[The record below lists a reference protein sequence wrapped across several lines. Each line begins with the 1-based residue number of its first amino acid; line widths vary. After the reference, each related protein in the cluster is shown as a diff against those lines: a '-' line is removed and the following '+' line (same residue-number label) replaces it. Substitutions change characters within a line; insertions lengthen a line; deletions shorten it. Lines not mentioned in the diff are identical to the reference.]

1 MIMEEKFKNHN
12 GSKSDLKWA
21 EIHFKGLANT
31 KKSLII
37 NQDVEMYL
45 DTLKKI
51 NISSLIL

>member
-1 MIMEEKFKNHN
+1 MIIEEKFKNHN

-51 NISSLIL
+51 N